1 MIRLPPRSTRTDT
14 LFPYPTLFRS
24 AWPLGFGLSYA
35 QPAASAALPEYGDVH
50 ECARPTRLDVFDT
63 TDAPPF
69 VLSLG
74 RGDGSGDSR
83 AVGGDLNA
91 AFAWPDVAP
100 IVRVRTVQV
109 NTQQDGKEITWLAPA
124 RVFARS
130 NSGNNLHPLAAV
142 DAALQLDIVP
152 TTVGNARV
160 HLAMACGTGCGASIE
175 LTDVMRRLP
184 LGERATLKVPLAC
197 FIARG
202 LDAGGVDVQVA
213 MAAEPPL
220 TAALAEIRIV
230 AGTCRGRKRGG
241 GGRRGEGR
249 VER

>member
-83 AVGGDLNA
+83 AVGGDLRSEEHTSELQSLMRISYAVFCLKKKKKQKYEN
-91 AFAWPDVAP
+91 
-100 IVRVRTVQV
+100 V
-109 NTQQDGKEITWLAPA
+109 N
-124 RVFARS
+124 R
-130 NSGNNLHPLAAV
+130 
-142 DAALQLDIVP
+142 
-152 TTVGNARV
+152 
-160 HLAMACGTGCGASIE
+160 
-175 LTDVMRRLP
+175 
-184 LGERATLKVPLAC
+184 
-197 FIARG
+197 
-202 LDAGGVDVQVA
+202 
-213 MAAEPPL
+213 
-220 TAALAEIRIV
+220 
-230 AGTCRGRKRGG
+230 
-241 GGRRGEGR
+241 
-249 VER
+249 